1 MPSLAQAFSGLQMK
15 HRLLALGVGGVV
27 ATAIVLVI
35 VGAWQTNAF
44 SAHAR
49 DNVSALSTADLDHVA
64 QGVDRLTT
72 TAGDAIQAQVNQGMT
87 VALAELRQRGGVQL
101 SGTTA
106 TWTATNQT
114 TQAKRSA
121 TLPRLL
127 VGGTWLGQNRNL
139 AVRTP
144 LVDDIY
150 GMVGGTVTVFQR
162 MNSAGDLL
170 RVATNVKAKTGN
182 RAIGTFIP
190 ATAADG
196 TPNAVAAAIKAGK
209 PYRGVAKVVDT
220 WQVSAY
226 NPLKNASGQVIGAI
240 YVGTPQSEATASL
253 RDAIAATKVGEN
265 GGVTVYSTLTADKGR
280 VIAATAADRVGADAL
295 EEQDAD
301 GKAYVQDIIE
311 RATALD
317 ANQTTNAFY
326 RLPGIS
332 TDTPARTQVAISYY
346 AAYGWAIEVAS
357 YLPDHAA
364 AIDEI
369 NSGRTTMLWAFVIAG
384 LLLALIGGA
393 VAWIWARS
401 ISARMERLTGAIVG
415 LSQRDLTVDVS
426 VDGGDEI
433 GRMGS
438 ALRTAIVELRGLLSG
453 ISGASTEVA
462 GAAQRV
468 TAAGSALAG
477 SSNRASEQTGDA
489 THAASEVSQNVQLV
503 SESSEQMG
511 AAIAEITTNAQE
523 AAAVAR
529 ESVSLS
535 QQAGEVI
542 AKLGESGNRIAE
554 VVKAINGI
562 AEQTNLLA
570 LNATIEAA
578 RAGESGKGFA
588 VVASEV
594 KDLAQETAR
603 ATEDVT
609 ARVEEIAADTRLAV
623 TAIEG
628 ISESIARVN
637 DFQTAIAA
645 AVEEQTAATGE
656 MSRNVNVAADRSN
669 EIARNLGDVLETVDT
684 TRNAVQDSQQAADE
698 LNGTARHLTDLV
710 ARFRL

>member
-1 MPSLAQAFSGLQMK
+1 MK

-27 ATAIVLVI
+27 STAIVLVI
-35 VGAWQTNAF
+35 VGAWQTNQF
-44 SAHAR
+44 SDDAR
-49 DNVSALSTADLDHVA
+49 ANVSTLSTADLDHVA
-64 QGVDRLTT
+64 QGVDRLTS
-72 TAGDAIQAQVNQGMT
+72 TAGDAIQAEVNRGMT
-87 VALAELRQRGGVQL
+87 VALAELSQRGGVRL
-101 SGTTA
+101 ADTTA
-106 TWTATNQT
+106 TWSAVNQT
-114 TQAKRSA
+114 TQATRTV

-127 VGGTWLGQNRNL
+127 VGGTWLGQNRNTN
-139 AVRTP
+139 VRTP
-144 LVDDIY
+144 MVDDLY

-162 MNSAGDLL
+162 MNTAGDLL
-170 RVATNVKAKTGN
+170 RVATNVRTKAGA

-196 TPNAVAAAIKAGK
+196 TANAVAAAIKSGK

-280 VIAATAADRVGADAL
+280 VIAATDPDRIDAEAL
-295 EEQDAD
+295 DDEDAN
-301 GKAYVQDIIE
+301 GTAYVQDIIE
-311 RATALD
+311 KATALD
-317 ANQTTNAFY
+317 TNETTKASY
-326 RLPGIS
+326 TLPGIGD
-332 TDTPARTQVAISYY
+332 DTPATTQVAISYY
-346 AAYGWAIEVAS
+346 AAYGWAITVAS
-357 YLPDHAA
+357 YTPDNAG
-364 AIDEI
+364 AINDI
-369 NSGRTTMLWAFVIAG
+369 NSGRRAMLWAFV
-384 LLLALIGGA
+384 LAAVVLAVVGGII
-393 VAWIWARS
+393 AWIWARR
-401 ISARMERLTGAIVG
+401 ISARMETLTDAIVG
-415 LSQRDLTVDVS
+415 LSRRDLTVDVP
-426 VDGGDEI
+426 VGGNDEI
-433 GRMGS
+433 GRMGG
-438 ALRTAIVELRGLLSG
+438 ALRTAITELRQLLGG
-453 ISGASTEVA
+453 ISEASREVT
-462 GAAQRV
+462 GAAGRV
-468 TAAGSALAG
+468 SAAGTALAG
-477 SSNRASEQTGDA
+477 SSSRASDQTGEA
-489 THAASEVSQNVQLV
+489 TAAASAVSDNVQLV
-503 SESSEQMG
+503 SEGSEQMG

-529 ESVSLS
+529 ESVVLS
-535 QQAGEVI
+535 QQAGNVI
-542 AKLGESGNRIAE
+542 AKLGESGTRIAE

-609 ARVEEIAADTRLAV
+609 ARVEEIADDTRHAV
-623 TAIEG
+623 AAIEG
-628 ISESIARVN
+628 ISTSIGRVN

-656 MSRNVNVAADRSN
+656 MSRNVSVAADRSN
-669 EIARNLGDVLETVDT
+669 EIARNLGEVLITVDT
-684 TRNAVQDSQQAADE
+684 TRDAVRDSQQAAEE

-710 ARFRL
+710 ARFTL

>member
-1 MPSLAQAFSGLQMK
+1 MPSFARAFQGLQMK

-27 ATAIVLVI
+27 STAIVLVI
-35 VGAWQTNAF
+35 VGAWQTNSF
-44 SAHAR
+44 SEHAR
-49 DNVSALSTADLDHVA
+49 ENVTALSKADLNHVA

-72 TAGDAIQAQVNQGMT
+72 TAGNAIQAQVNRGMT
-87 VALAELRQRGGVQL
+87 VALAELRQRGGVRL
-101 SGTTA
+101 GGTTA
-106 TWTATNQT
+106 TWTAINQT
-114 TQAKRSA
+114 TQATRSVS
-121 TLPRLL
+121 LPRLL

-139 AVRTP
+139 SVRTP

-162 MNSAGDLL
+162 MNAAGDLL
-170 RVATNVKAKTGN
+170 RVATNVKSKTGA

-196 TPNAVAAAIKAGK
+196 TPNAVAAAIRSGK

-226 NPLKNASGQVIGAI
+226 DPLKNAAGQVIGAI

-253 RDAIAATKVGEN
+253 REAIAATKVGEN
-265 GGVTVYSTLTADKGR
+265 GGVTVYSTLAADRGR
-280 VIAATAADRVGADAL
+280 VIAATDPDRVGTDAL
-295 EEQDAD
+295 DDEDAD
-301 GKAYVQDIIE
+301 GTKYVQQIIE
-311 RATALD
+311 TATGLQP
-317 ANQTTNAFY
+317 NEITTTRF
-326 RLPGIS
+326 RLPGIAD
-332 TDTPARTQVAISYY
+332 DTPATTQTTISWF

-357 YLPDHAA
+357 YLPDHAG
-364 AIDEI
+364 AIDSI
-369 NSGRTTMLWAFVIAG
+369 NSGRRTMLWAFVIAG

-393 VAWIWARS
+393 IAWVWARR
-401 ISARMERLTGAIVG
+401 ISGRMESLTEALVA
-415 LSQRDLTVDVS
+415 LSRRDLTAEVR
-426 VDGGDEI
+426 VDGEDEI

-438 ALRTAIVELRGLLSG
+438 ALRTAIAELRQLLGG
-453 ISGASTEVA
+453 ISGASREVA
-462 GAAQRV
+462 GAAERV
-468 TAAGSALAG
+468 SVAGTALAG
-477 SSNRASEQTGDA
+477 SSSRASEQTGGA
-489 THAASEVSQNVQLV
+489 TEAASAVSDNVQMV

-511 AAIAEITTNAQE
+511 AAIAEITSNAQE
-523 AAAVAR
+523 AAAVAA

-535 QQAGEVI
+535 RHAGEVI
-542 AKLGESGNRIAE
+542 AKLGESGSRIAE

-609 ARVEEIAADTRLAV
+609 ARVQEIAEDTRQAV
-623 TAIEG
+623 AAIEG
-628 ISESIARVN
+628 ISTSIARVN
-637 DFQTAIAA
+637 DYQTAIAA

-669 EIARNLGDVLETVDT
+669 AIARNLGEVLVTVDT
-684 TRNAVQDSQQAADE
+684 TREAVRDSQRAADE